1 MKRKY
6 THRTCGICPKFKA
19 GWRTVWAKT
28 VGVRAYRCKYGAKIM
43 HTASRDADKE
53 RSRKYAYAQTH
64 RAERNAYNRQY
75 RKTHRAKLNAYQREY
90 ARLRELEAKLKVG
103 KGKRDLSAVRR
114 GAQEAETAEARAASS
129 VHGGP
134 R

>member
-19 GWRTVWAKT
+19 GWCKVWART
-28 VGVRAYRCKYGAKIM
+28 VGVRAYRCEYGAKIM

-53 RSRKYAYAQTH
+53 RSRKQAYAAAR

-75 RKTHRAKLNAYQREY
+75 RKTHRAQINAYQREWS
-90 ARLRELEAKLKVG
+90 AK
-103 KGKRDLSAVRR
+103 RR
-114 GAQEAETAEARAASS
+114 GEQSCKS
-129 VHGGP
+129 C
-134 R
+134 